1 MSAQSVD
8 LKTYMYLL
16 STMTENRLNDLAMMY
31 IHRDISY
38 DSKTVVEVCSFSDD
52 HEYISKQ

>member
-16 STMTENRLNDLAMMY
+16 STMTEDRLNDLAMMY

-52 HEYISKQ
+52 